1 MNSAVQQTINRSLPS
16 WEASI
21 ELLAEAA
28 RLQKVAVTHPSR
40 PREHE
45 LFDELVEAEKLDHVR
60 ATLHSFLSQEQ
71 LAALVAGLEFQI
83 GRLSVRSC
91 AFDYGSEIH
100 LQIQRQSGAQWGLVT
115 PQEMRLFPE
124 LEDFSYDT
132 VCHSNGNCPSELTDS
147 LFEYF
152 SNSVKWGNR
161 RIWTENTQSV
171 EEMLQMVCHD
181 CVIRAHMAGVQADC
195 SHGTLQSVCSSCA
208 AQERRAE
215 AALTKSR
222 KSLVTKVCAVTGTA
236 TNAQALRKVKDLPKV
251 KKLIAAH
258 LAKGDH
264 VYEVAHAL
272 EWHVNTLTALL

>member
-1 MNSAVQQTINRSLPS
+1 MNSAVQQTINRTLPA
-16 WEASI
+16 WEASL
-21 ELLAEAA
+21 ELLAVAA
-28 RLQKVAVTHPSR
+28 RLQKVAVTHPYS

-45 LFDELVEAEKLDHVR
+45 LFDELVEAEKLDHQR

-71 LAALVAGLEFQI
+71 LAALMAGLEFQI

-100 LQIQRQSGAQWGLVT
+100 LQVQRQSGAQWGLVT
-115 PQEMRLFPE
+115 PQEIHLFPE

-161 RIWTENTQSV
+161 RIWTENTQS
-171 EEMLQMVCHD
+171 
-181 CVIRAHMAGVQADC
+181 
-195 SHGTLQSVCSSCA
+195 
-208 AQERRAE
+208 AE

-222 KSLVTKVCAVTGTA
+222 KSLVAKVRAVTGTA

-272 EWHVNTLTALL
+272 KWHVNTLTALL